1 MTANIWAFL
10 AISIF
15 VIVTPGPD
23 TALTIRN
30 TLFGGARGGVF
41 TALGVAIGQ
50 FLWALAT
57 SVGVVGLLVASESVF
72 AMVKFAGAAYLAF
85 LGGQT
90 LYRAL
95 RPGNGVECASIRP
108 AARRLAPL
116 AALRQGVINDLANPK
131 MAAFFTSLLPQF
143 APDSSGA
150 FWVLMPLGV
159 VFSGMTLAWLTGYAL
174 AVAKVGDF
182 LRRSGIR
189 RTIEALTGAAL
200 LDLGL
205 RVAAEQR

>member
-50 FLWALAT
+50 TLWALAT

-150 FWVLMPLGV
+150 FCVLMPLGV

-174 AVAKVGDF
+174 AVAMVGDF
-182 LRRSGIR
+182 LRRSGFR

-200 LDLGL
+200 LGLGL

>member
-1 MTANIWAFL
+1 MTGSIWAFL

-50 FLWALAT
+50 FIWALAT
-57 SVGVVGLLVASESVF
+57 SVGVVGLLVASESAF
-72 AMVKFAGAAYLAF
+72 AAVKFAGAAYLVC
-85 LGGQT
+85 LGAQT

-95 RPGNGVECASIRP
+95 RPGDGVERTSDQRP
-108 AARRLAPL
+108 ARRLAPL
-116 AALRQGVINDLANPK
+116 AALRQGVINDLANLK

-143 APDSSGA
+143 APDGA
-150 FWVLMPLGV
+150 DALWVLMPLGLA
-159 VFSGMTLAWLTGYAL
+159 FSGMTLAWLTGYAL
-174 AVAKVGDF
+174 AVARVGDF
-182 LRRSGIR
+182 LRRS
-189 RTIEALTGAAL
+189 
-200 LDLGL
+200 
-205 RVAAEQR
+205 